1 MPGDQE
7 TPEPHHLDKTMGNL
21 SRRYL
26 ICQNRPI
33 SCDGPAWW
41 DRMLKEF
48 DRHSAG
54 QSVRSRDTR
63 KKANIAFGKRE

>member
-7 TPEPHHLDKTMGNL
+7 APEPHHPDKSMGNL
-21 SRRYL
+21 SRKYL

-33 SCDGPAWW
+33 SWDGPVWW

-48 DRHSAG
+48 GSHSVEK
-54 QSVRSRDTR
+54 SIRSGDTG
-63 KKANIAFGKRE
+63 KKAFAFK